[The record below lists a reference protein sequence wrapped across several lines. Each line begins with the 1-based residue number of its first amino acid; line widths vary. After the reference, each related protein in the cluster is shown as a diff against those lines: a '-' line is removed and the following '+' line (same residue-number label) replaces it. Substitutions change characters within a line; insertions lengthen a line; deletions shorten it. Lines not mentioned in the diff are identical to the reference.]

1 MKQQKSDDSS
11 TIQQIRIFSVLK
23 RTYPRHS
30 QIENSR
36 FRLSLLSAF
45 RIFVHHPHRTILFCM
60 KKDIILSDQ
69 DIRLRVRRIAYQIY
83 ESNLDEETVFV
94 VGIANSGYRIATLI
108 ADELE
113 KITPSRVRLVRLE
126 VNKKD
131 LYAPFILD
139 VELEQMAGKPVV
151 LVDDVLNSGTVLIHA
166 VRHLLSVPLKKLNTA
181 VLVDRNHKLYPVK
194 VDFKG
199 LSLSTSMHEHVDVVF
214 EKDGSIHACLN

>member
-1 MKQQKSDDSS
+1 MTHPQHSRLEFFPFLNENVPSADSN
-11 TIQQIRIFSVLK
+11 RKL
-23 RTYPRHS
+23 
-30 QIENSR
+30 R
-36 FRLSLLSAF
+36 FRLPLRSAF
-45 RIFVHHPHRTILFCM
+45 IIFVHHPHRTILFCM

-131 LYAPFILD
+131 LYAPFEMDTDLTT
-139 VELEQMAGKPVV
+139 MTGKPVV

>member
-1 MKQQKSDDSS
+1 
-11 TIQQIRIFSVLK
+11 
-23 RTYPRHS
+23 
-30 QIENSR
+30 
-36 FRLSLLSAF
+36 
-45 RIFVHHPHRTILFCM
+45 M

-108 ADELE
+108 ADELK
-113 KITPSRVRLVRLE
+113 KITSSHVELVCLK

-131 LYAPFILD
+131 LYAPFEMDTDLAA
-139 VELEQMAGKPVV
+139 MTGRPVV

-199 LSLSTSMHEHVDVVF
+199 LRSPPRCTNTSMWFLKKTGRSTPASTEATPSYGLLQIDKRSFSLLSCLGKVF
-214 EKDGSIHACLN
+214 SCPSPGISSFTEKAPL

>member
-1 MKQQKSDDSS
+1 MRNNAAYLPESPIVYIILPKS
-11 TIQQIRIFSVLK
+11 IRNRASFI
-23 RTYPRHS
+23 
-30 QIENSR
+30 
-36 FRLSLLSAF
+36 
-45 RIFVHHPHRTILFCM
+45 IFVHPPYRTVLFCM

-108 ADELE
+108 ADELK
-113 KITPSRVRLVRLE
+113 KITSSHVELVCLK

-131 LYAPFILD
+131 LYAPFEMDTDLAA
-139 VELEQMAGKPVV
+139 MTGRPVV

-214 EKDGSIHACLN
+214 EKDGKIYARLD

>member
-1 MKQQKSDDSS
+1 
-11 TIQQIRIFSVLK
+11 
-23 RTYPRHS
+23 
-30 QIENSR
+30 
-36 FRLSLLSAF
+36 
-45 RIFVHHPHRTILFCM
+45 M

-108 ADELE
+108 ADELK
-113 KITPSRVRLVRLE
+113 KITSSHVELVCLK

-131 LYAPFILD
+131 LYAPFEMDTDLAA
-139 VELEQMAGKPVV
+139 MTGRPVV

-214 EKDGSIHACLN
+214 EKDGKIYARFD

>member
-1 MKQQKSDDSS
+1 
-11 TIQQIRIFSVLK
+11 
-23 RTYPRHS
+23 
-30 QIENSR
+30 
-36 FRLSLLSAF
+36 
-45 RIFVHHPHRTILFCM
+45 M

-108 ADELE
+108 ADELK
-113 KITPSRVRLVRLE
+113 KITSSHVELVCLK
-126 VNKKD
+126 VNKKN
-131 LYAPFILD
+131 LYAPFEMDTDLAA
-139 VELEQMAGKPVV
+139 MTGRPVV
-151 LVDDVLNSGTVLIHA
+151 LVDDVLNSGTVL
-166 VRHLLSVPLKKLNTA
+166 HLLSVPLKKLNTA

-214 EKDGSIHACLN
+214 EKDGKIYARLD